1 MKILVINCGSSTIK
15 YQLFDMDGQK
25 VLCSGSAERIGLPQG
40 ILTHKK
46 YPNTDAQTKT
56 VFDEPFKTHADA
68 MQRIVQIMLNGE
80 TAVISDV
87 AEIEGVGHRIV
98 HGGSLSSTVEATP
111 EVIEIV
117 RKYIP
122 FAPIHN
128 PACIMGIEVAMQFF
142 PKAKHVCVFDTA
154 FHQTMP
160 PEAFV
165 YPVPYAWY
173 EEKGVRKYGFHG
185 TNHKYVTQR
194 VAALMNKPVSECNFI
209 SCHIGSGASMAAIK
223 NGKSIDTTMGM
234 TPLAGLMMGTRCG
247 DIDVSVLGFLMRN
260 TQLTAEEIDNI
271 LNKQSGLT
279 GICGKSDLRDV
290 HAQIKAGDEKA
301 KLALDMFVYRI
312 KSFIGAYLVQLG
324 RVDAL
329 IFTAGVGLNDS
340 VVRERVLEG
349 LEPFGFILDKQANQ
363 ERGYEH
369 KVIST
374 PDSPV
379 KIYVVEANEELAIAQ
394 ETQQLLSS

>member
-15 YQLFDMDGQK
+15 YQLFDMNGEK

-46 YPNTDAQTKT
+46 YPDTEAQTKT

-68 MQRIVQIMLNGE
+68 MQRIVQLMLTGE

-111 EVIEIV
+111 DVIQTI

-128 PACIMGIEVAMQFF
+128 PACIMGIEVAMKFF

-165 YPVPYAWY
+165 YPVPYEWY
-173 EEKGVRKYGFHG
+173 EKEGVRKYGFHG

-260 TQLTAEEIDNI
+260 TQLSAEEIDTI
-271 LNKQSGLT
+271 LNKQSGLA

-290 HAQIKAGDEKA
+290 HAQIQAGDEKA
-301 KLALDMFVYRI
+301 KLALDMFVYLI

-340 VVRERVLEG
+340 IVRARVLEG
-349 LEPFGFILDKQANQ
+349 LEPFGFVLDKQANE

-369 KVIST
+369 KIIST
-374 PDSPV
+374 ASSPI
-379 KIYVVEANEELAIAQ
+379 KIYVVAANEELAIAQ

>member
-15 YQLFDMDGQK
+15 YQLFEMDGQK

-46 YPNTDAQTKT
+46 YPGTEEQTKS

-68 MQRIVQIMLNGE
+68 MQRIVQLMLTGE

-87 AEIEGVGHRIV
+87 AEIKGVGHRVV

-111 EVIEIV
+111 DVIETV

-128 PACIMGIEVAMQFF
+128 PACIMGIEVAMKFF
-142 PKAKHVCVFDTA
+142 PQAKHVCVFDTA

-165 YPVPYAWY
+165 YPVPYEWY

-260 TQLTAEEIDNI
+260 TNLTAEDIDTI

-290 HAQIKAGDEKA
+290 HAQIQAGDEKA

-340 VVRERVLEG
+340 VVRARVLEG
-349 LEPFGFILDKQANQ
+349 LEPFGFILDKQANE

-374 PDSPV
+374 DASPI

-394 ETQQLLSS
+394 ETQQLLLK